1 MISRIFPF
9 ARQSIMFGKRFFA
22 TATLNEVNYY
32 QVLGVESGATL

>member
-9 ARQSIMFGKRFFA
+9 ARQSMSGKRFFA

-32 QVLGVESGATL
+32 QVLGVDSGATL